1 MSEGSKNFR
10 IIKDKPRSKKLKP
23 KIDLAAMVSVSF
35 LLIIF
40 FMVTVQLSRPQAM
53 DLGLPDKNP
62 ECGGY
67 GGCGRWRSERI
78 VTLLLDDD
86 NKVISYNGFLIS
98 DENDKLINYNP
109 LIDYKEDHPKKLGYG
124 KDIRR
129 ELTKIQSKIFEK
141 TGDKNRGAIVIIK
154 PSKKS
159 NFKNLVDILDEVAIT
174 EIPTYMIVNDFTPE
188 ETKLLASK

>member
-1 MSEGSKNFR
+1 MNEESKDFR
-10 IIKDKPRSKKLKP
+10 VIQKPRSKKLKP

-40 FMVTVQLSRPQAM
+40 FMVTKELSKPQVM

-67 GGCGRWRSERI
+67 GGCGRWHSERI

-188 ETKLLASK
+188 ETKLLASN